1 MENDRSVDLYWERS
15 ESALDETLRK
25 YGAYC
30 FGIAY
35 RILRSREDAEEC
47 VNDALRKTWETVPP
61 NRPQHFGAYV
71 GTIVRTLAIDRYSV
85 QSAEKRGGGQMEPVL
100 HELAECIPDNEISG
114 DAETEESII
123 ARLALQEMLGRFL
136 QTLPEETRRLFL
148 GRYWYMYEI
157 KELARAYGMGE
168 SKVKMSLLRTRKKL
182 KDFLEGERETFS

>member
-1 MENDRSVDLYWERS
+1 MENDQIVDLYWERS

-25 YGAYC
+25 YGSYC

-61 NRPQHFGAYV
+61 NRPQHFMTYV
-71 GTIVRTLAIDRYSV
+71 GTVVRNLAIDRYSALR
-85 QSAEKRGGGQMEPVL
+85 AEKRGGGQMETVL
-100 HELAECIPDNEISG
+100 HELSECIPGNEAHG
-114 DAETEESII
+114 DAETEESIV
-123 ARLALQEMLGRFL
+123 ARITLQEALDRFL
-136 QTLPEETRRLFL
+136 QTLPGETRRLFL

-168 SKVKMSLLRTRKKL
+168 SKVKMTLLRTRKKL
-182 KDFLEGERETFS
+182 KDFLEKERIV